1 MRRVK
6 LSKKGMSYENWQKI
20 HKMSGTDFIS
30 MCMDYKHKR
39 ISSIQ
44 FMDIMEFY
52 VEKAYKIGK
61 REVAKK

>member
-1 MRRVK
+1 
-6 LSKKGMSYENWQKI
+6 MSYENWQKI

-30 MCMDYKHKR
+30 MCMEYKHER